1 MKIESSTV
9 SMASTRGYHAET
21 EAAQTVVMRRY
32 DGGTSAASMG
42 LSHAKRMEGQ
52 VTSVTVTHSKTTQF
66 QGSSSAA
73 VYVSSGGGLTVGDQR
88 EGELHSTRTE
98 PERRAPAEHSA
109 IPAQTASV
117 QKGIADWL
125 SELDNDPVIQM
136 LRKCLEMLERATGHP
151 ISQNTRL
158 GGRRVGEYLHLGASY
173 ASASYRQTMTA
184 FQAGRTSIAPANAGA
199 NPNGYWT
206 RQAAVSGVS
215 RGEEHTSFTSTGTA
229 VTADGRTID
238 FGITVGM
245 SRSFET
251 AFDMVGKEAVYTD
264 PLIVNLDTDAASL
277 GDVSFFFDLNCDG
290 TAEELSSL
298 GEGSG
303 FLALDKNGDGVI
315 NDGSELFGAKTGDGF
330 AELAQYDQDGNGW
343 IDENDEVFSRLSV
356 WAQCGD
362 GEPRLL
368 SLSEADVGAI
378 FLGSRETQFTLTDSS
393 GREGAMVRRT
403 GVYLR
408 ESGSAGTVQHVD
420 LKM

>member
-9 SMASTRGYHAET
+9 SMAATRGYHAET

-32 DGGTSAASMG
+32 DDTRQ
-42 LSHAKRMEGQ
+42 KEGQ
-52 VTSVTVTHSKTTQF
+52 VTSVSLTHSKTTQL

-73 VYVSSGGGLTVGDQR
+73 VYVSSSGGLAVGDQR
-88 EGELHSTRTE
+88 ENGLNSVQTK
-98 PERRAPAEHSA
+98 PVQQGPAKQA
-109 IPAQTASV
+109 AVPAQTASV
-117 QKGIADWL
+117 HKGIADWL
-125 SELDNDPVIQM
+125 SELDNDPMIQM

-158 GGRRVGEYLHLGASY
+158 GGKRVGEYLHLGASY
-173 ASASYRQTMTA
+173 ASASYRHTA
-184 FQAGRTSIAPANAGA
+184 ISAGVSGARSTVALNGA

-206 RQAAVSGVS
+206 RQVAVSGVS

-245 SRSFET
+245 SRSFKT
-251 AFDMVGKEAVYTD
+251 AFDMVGREAVYTD

-303 FLALDKNGDGVI
+303 FLALDRNGDGVI

-356 WAQCGD
+356 WAQCGG

-393 GREGAMVRRT
+393 GSEGAMVRRT

-420 LKM
+420 LKT